1 MARSVL
7 WRVTGDAMPAPR
19 PAGPAGGASLPPV
32 RTRIDVNPGLPPVPI
47 AAALLNEICAHALE
61 ADPEECCGL
70 VTGDAACRF
79 ARVHR
84 CRNEMTA
91 LHRREPARWPRDGR
105 EAFHMNELDYLKVLD
120 EATARGERV
129 TAVYHSHV
137 GPGAYFSETDQEFAA
152 APAFPF
158 PGADHIVVA
167 VFGGSVLGHG
177 AFSQVA
183 GGSVFFGRQLVAEG
197 P

>member
-1 MARSVL
+1 MS
-7 WRVTGDAMPAPR
+7 
-19 PAGPAGGASLPPV
+19 
-32 RTRIDVNPGLPPVPI
+32 PGLPPVPI

-70 VTGDAACRF
+70 VTGDGERRF
-79 ARVHR
+79 LRVHR

-91 LHRREPARWPRDGR
+91 LHRREPGLWPRDGR
-105 EAFHMNELDYLKVLD
+105 EAFHMNELDYLKVQD
-120 EATARGERV
+120 EATARGEHV

-152 APAFPF
+152 DPAFPF
-158 PGADHIVVA
+158 PDADHIVVA

-177 AFSQVA
+177 AFSQVPG
-183 GGSVFFGRQLVAEG
+183 GGSFVGRRLVAEE